1 MCFRNYK
8 FYLSFENAMC
18 EDYVTEKLWK
28 VINHTVVPVVL
39 GGANYSKIVPQKSVI
54 NALDFE
60 SPQKLA
66 EYLQYL
72 DKNATAYAEYFE
84 WKLYFRA
91 RIDYGRVFCQ
101 VSII

>member
-1 MCFRNYK
+1 
-8 FYLSFENAMC
+8 MC

-28 VINHTVVPVVL
+28 VMNHSVVPIVL
-39 GGANYSKIVPQKSVI
+39 GGANYSKLVPHKSVI

-72 DKNATAYAEYFE
+72 DKNTTAYAEYFV
-84 WKLYFRA
+84 WKHYFRA
-91 RIDYGRVFCQ
+91 RNDYGRVFCQ
-101 VSII
+101 VAIFESQFWHKGFRQIM